1 MRNLAQQLAQFTSP
15 ALVERICH
23 RGDPTYTG
31 RYKLPDRT
39 VCLLFLGLSDF
50 YRNIKAVDGSRHYA
64 EMALCQAVTPI
75 ETMWCVDAGA
85 SGERA
90 LDIVRNEL
98 KVETTPANERY
109 SPEAEFVHLWVAS
122 VRLKARDVDCERFFQ
137 LQRLSLEG
145 DGWYRCWL
153 RFVLAV
159 ALAEAA
165 AVKDES
171 YDILAA
177 FEELTKDTRPFV
189 GSPRACDLYSIHP
202 IIKASLVRALKLLKT
217 REEWEKALSII
228 SMVRND
234 TTTYLDRD
242 ENSPLSGDV
251 LYSFFSHTQ

>member
-31 RYKLPDRT
+31 RYRLPDRT

-75 ETMWCVDAGA
+75 EAMWCVDAGA

-109 SPEAEFVHLWVAS
+109 SPEAEFVHQWVAS

-137 LQRLSLEG
+137 LQRLSLEETAG
-145 DGWYRCWL
+145 I
-153 RFVLAV
+153 
-159 ALAEAA
+159 AA
-165 AVKDES
+165 
-171 YDILAA
+171 
-177 FEELTKDTRPFV
+177 
-189 GSPRACDLYSIHP
+189 G
-202 IIKASLVRALKLLKT
+202 
-217 REEWEKALSII
+217 
-228 SMVRND
+228 
-234 TTTYLDRD
+234 
-242 ENSPLSGDV
+242 
-251 LYSFFSHTQ
+251 